1 MQVSS
6 GTLDYVTAVKWA
18 VKSVSDTGASVLYPS
33 GRSDKLDVAVRRA
46 VLTGVSQTGNELQI
60 LRMDEMGC
68 TLVETTAHF
77 GARPTHTVW
86 QGRVYSRNGD
96 TSKYPDFI
104 ASTGYG
110 SGDGLG
116 GWNCRHGFFPFFEG
130 FSQRAYTDGQ
140 LRDRENRTVTYD
152 GQTYTDYEA
161 SQIQRK
167 FERDIRAKKRELVGF
182 DTAANA
188 SADARVINAAKA
200 EFASASVKLKDKE
213 SKLADFLH
221 QTGRDIDTV
230 RQQVQGFGRSQAQKA
245 VWANKKEIDIR
256 RMDDIIKN
264 NSHLPKK
271 AKLPDEKIK
280 QTVDVALPLIQGVV
294 PKNANATN
302 VYVMAGKST
311 STRIKDIRR
320 LSNTYGGR
328 PANWQKKSADVYGE
342 NFKYVVHWYENNGIA
357 PEQEFKIK
365 GVKKL

>member
-1 MQVSS
+1 M
-6 GTLDYVTAVKWA
+6 
-18 VKSVSDTGASVLYPS
+18 
-33 GRSDKLDVAVRRA
+33 
-46 VLTGVSQTGNELQI
+46 
-60 LRMDEMGC
+60 
-68 TLVETTAHF
+68 
-77 GARPTHTVW
+77 
-86 QGRVYSRNGD
+86 
-96 TSKYPDFI
+96 
-104 ASTGYG
+104 
-110 SGDGLG
+110 
-116 GWNCRHGFFPFFEG
+116 
-130 FSQRAYTDGQ
+130 
-140 LRDRENRTVTYD
+140 
-152 GQTYTDYEA
+152 
-161 SQIQRK
+161 
-167 FERDIRAKKRELVGF
+167 
-182 DTAANA
+182 
-188 SADARVINAAKA
+188 
-200 EFASASVKLKDKE
+200 
-213 SKLADFLH
+213 
-221 QTGRDIDTV
+221 
-230 RQQVQGFGRSQAQKA
+230 QGFGRSQAQKA

-357 PEQEFKIK
+357 PEQEFIIK